1 MTERSPEVTPLA
13 KPAVPATYSALISG
27 SGWYVIWGST
37 APNPGMTQMII
48 AFGLGTTSN
57 VIEPIVSSAGVPT
70 AATSISTDY
79 LLANPQE
86 NQAYTGL
93 TGT

>member
-1 MTERSPEVTPLA
+1 MTERPPEVTPLT
-13 KPAVPATYSALISG
+13 KPTPPATYSALIG
-27 SGWYVIWGST
+27 GLGWYVIWGST

-48 AFGLGTTSN
+48 AFGLGTSSN
-57 VIEPIVSSAGVPT
+57 IIEPIVSSAGVPT
-70 AATSISTDY
+70 AATTISSDY